1 MFNFCVENCYVL
13 AILGKQL
20 KFSVWLSNKF
30 VLVIYLRVS
39 SHIQVRYFVLDI
51 LFSLQSC
58 FVFNGVQH
66 LPPFFFAAYKCVNL
80 QKIKK
85 KIVTKSL
92 NLLQSNNKLMKRH
105 KLSSLFLSPKTSI
118 WWQPSLIFL
127 RCAQQ
132 SKRSPK
138 IPITSNFIEHL
149 QAAAQL
155 NIPLESDHQ
164 YFKQWSLFQT

>member
-1 MFNFCVENCYVL
+1 MPY
-13 AILGKQL
+13 
-20 KFSVWLSNKF
+20 
-30 VLVIYLRVS
+30 
-39 SHIQVRYFVLDI
+39 SHIQARYFVLDI

-85 KIVTKSL
+85 KNVTKSL

-132 SKRSPK
+132 SKCSPK
-138 IPITSNFIEHL
+138 IHITSNFIEHL
-149 QAAAQL
+149 QVAAQL
-155 NIPLESDHQ
+155 NIPLESDHH

>member
-1 MFNFCVENCYVL
+1 MPY
-13 AILGKQL
+13 
-20 KFSVWLSNKF
+20 
-30 VLVIYLRVS
+30 

-51 LFSLQSC
+51 LFSLQKLFC
-58 FVFNGVQH
+58 FQWCSAFTS
-66 LPPFFFAAYKCVNL
+66 LFFLLHINVSIFRK
-80 QKIKK
+80 KK

-118 WWQPSLIFL
+118 WWQRSLIFL

-132 SKRSPK
+132 SKCSPK